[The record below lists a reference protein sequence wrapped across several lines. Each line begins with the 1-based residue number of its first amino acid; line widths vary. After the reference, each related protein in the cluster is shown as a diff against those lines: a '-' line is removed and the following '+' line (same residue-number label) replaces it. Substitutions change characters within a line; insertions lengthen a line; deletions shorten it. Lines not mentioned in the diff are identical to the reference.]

1 MAGAGYRTF
10 IPDEVLTANN
20 VQNYL
25 MDQAVQVYA
34 DESARTSALLGKV
47 QEGMVT
53 FLKDSNKL
61 FTFNGSTWDEVTP
74 TNISANIINAGTLG
88 TAYLPVVPIAKGGT
102 GGTTIA
108 EARTAIEIFTTA
120 GTPTATTVG
129 ALWIY

>member
-10 IPDEVLTANN
+10 IPGETLTADN

-25 MDQAVQVYA
+25 QDQVVQVYA
-34 DESARTSALLGKV
+34 DSAARDSNLTGLVS
-47 QEGMVT
+47 EGMVV
-53 FLKDSNKL
+53 FLKSDNKL
-61 FTFNGSTWDEVTP
+61 HSFNGTSWDEVTP

-88 TAYLPVVPIAKGGT
+88 TAYLPVVPIANGGT
-102 GGTTIA
+102 GATAIA
-108 EARTAIEIFTTA
+108 QARTNLEIFTTA

>member
-10 IPDEVLTANN
+10 IPGETLTADN

-25 MDQAVQVYA
+25 QDQVVQVYA
-34 DESARTSALLGKV
+34 DAAARDSNLTGLVA
-47 QEGMVT
+47 EGMVA
-53 FLKDSNKL
+53 FLKSDNKL
-61 FTFNGSTWDEVTP
+61 YSFNGSTWDEVTP
-74 TNISANIINAGTLG
+74 SNISANIINAGTLG
-88 TAYLPVVPIAKGGT
+88 TAYLPVVPIANGGT